1 MVNMGINMQDVR
13 RSVLKM
19 FASKWKKLSM
29 RMDVLQKRIRK
40 LEMAEKIDA
49 ALEEYYSERG
59 LPVPEWK
66 QRKDPQWWKD
76 YLIELGLDPD
86 NP

>member
-1 MVNMGINMQDVR
+1 
-13 RSVLKM
+13 
-19 FASKWKKLSM
+19 
-29 RMDVLQKRIRK
+29 MDVLQKRIRK

-59 LPVPEWK
+59 MPVPQWK
-66 QRKDPQWWKD
+66 QRKDPPWWRD
-76 YLIELGLDPD
+76 YLIDLGLDPH